1 MRLLTKYIILVSS
14 IICLY
19 SCSVI
24 EKASRHGFESDY
36 YSFKSNE
43 NEVEEVYADLGDD
56 KIEVYQVTE
65 NHPGNKIMTIPLITT
80 DSLFDHSVVFTE
92 KSIDIDLTTILF
104 KYRFAVSEL
113 PPQMNTEFNLA
124 LYAGW
129 RHDNYH
135 FKSKRDPL
143 GKYHNEIIN
152 RGYDFG
158 FFAGTG
164 TTLISPFTTHN
175 LYDNEYN
182 GWILQFGLAGFLE
195 SGIASFGISTG
206 FDYLLSPDRD
216 IWIYNKKPWIGFIIG
231 VALN

>member
-1 MRLLTKYIILVSS
+1 MRFLTKYIIVISC

-19 SCSVI
+19 SCSVL

-36 YSFKSNE
+36 YSFESDE
-43 NEVEEVYADLGDD
+43 NKVEEVYADLGDD

-65 NHPGNKIMTIPLITT
+65 NQLGDKIMTIPLITT
-80 DSLFDHSVVFTE
+80 DSLFDHSVKFIE
-92 KSIDIDLTTILF
+92 KSLDIDITTILF

-113 PPQMNTEFNLA
+113 PPQMNTDFNLA

-129 RHDNYH
+129 RHDNYL
-135 FKSKRDPL
+135 FSTKKDPL
-143 GKYHNEIIN
+143 GKYHNDLVN

-175 LYDNEYN
+175 LYDSEYY
-182 GWILQFGLAGFLE
+182 GWILQFGVAGFLE
-195 SGIASFGISTG
+195 SGIASFGIGTG

-231 VALN
+231 IALN